1 MPATNPCQIA
11 SRVECEDT
19 SSSRSRGR
27 HVHRYGRG
35 RDVCVR
41 KRVSAAVLV
50 QYTRWI
56 AKQENREAGVKLN
69 NTKEAFCFFVFVV
82 VKQFVIIFIHYYII
96 AEGNFC
102 IKQLPLVNNKTK

>member
-1 MPATNPCQIA
+1 MRAAAAAACA
-11 SRVECEDT
+11 AAA
-19 SSSRSRGR
+19 R

-56 AKQENREAGVKLN
+56 AKQENREAGVKL
-69 NTKEAFCFFVFVV
+69 KQQKRCVLLFCLCCCETTCY
-82 VKQFVIIFIHYYII
+82 QIHLII
-96 AEGNFC
+96 
-102 IKQLPLVNNKTK
+102 P

>member
-1 MPATNPCQIA
+1 MRAA
-11 SRVECEDT
+11 A
-19 SSSRSRGR
+19 GAAAAAAR

-69 NTKEAFCFFVFVV
+69 DKKRGVLLFVFVV
-82 VKQFVIIFIHYYII
+82 LKQFVVGFIHLSWLTGIS
-96 AEGNFC
+96 A
-102 IKQLPLVNNKTK
+102 

>member
-1 MPATNPCQIA
+1 MRAA
-11 SRVECEDT
+11 AAAAAAAA
-19 SSSRSRGR
+19 R
-27 HVHRYGRG
+27 HVHRNGRG

-69 NTKEAFCFFVFVV
+69 HKKEVFCFF
-82 VKQFVIIFIHYYII
+82 
-96 AEGNFC
+96 FC
-102 IKQLPLVNNKTK
+102 LLF

>member
-1 MPATNPCQIA
+1 MCLQAPRVPATNPCQIQ
-11 SRVECEDT
+11 SRVECEDA
-19 SSSRSRGR
+19 SSSHRGQ

-69 NTKEAFCFFVFVV
+69 NTKEAFCFFVFVI
-82 VKQFVIIFIHYYII
+82 VKQFVIYLYII
-96 AEGNFC
+96 T
-102 IKQLPLVNNKTK
+102 L